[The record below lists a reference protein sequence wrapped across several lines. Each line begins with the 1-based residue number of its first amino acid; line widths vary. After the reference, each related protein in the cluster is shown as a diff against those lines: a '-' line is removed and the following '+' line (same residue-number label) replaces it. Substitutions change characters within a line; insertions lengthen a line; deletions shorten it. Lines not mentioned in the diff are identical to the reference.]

1 MKKFNSSQLEKIKGG
16 DKWDSAA
23 GVACG
28 LTVGLFFT
36 PLIFLAPVTAAA
48 CGGLTAHAVLR
59 GF

>member
-1 MKKFNSSQLEKIKGG
+1 MKRLDFFKLEKINGG

-36 PLIFLAPVTAAA
+36 PLIFLSPITAVA
-48 CGGLTAHAVLR
+48 CGGLSAHALLR